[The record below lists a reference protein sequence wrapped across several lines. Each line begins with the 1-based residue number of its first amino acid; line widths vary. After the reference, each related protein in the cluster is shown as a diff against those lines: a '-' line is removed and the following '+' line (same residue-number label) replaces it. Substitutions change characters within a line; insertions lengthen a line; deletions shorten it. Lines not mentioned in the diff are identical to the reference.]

1 MSQPADLGQQLEAQR
16 EIAIRENVTPTS
28 SNAVSALGSSSSNAD
43 DIEEEVKES
52 SLERVDANLN
62 PSNVLQAYPLF
73 DSCFNALSL
82 ESTNYINILPNLI
95 FIYSLQQNLADVLIE
110 LLCQLMPAYPAL
122 LVDHLAQLINT
133 VNNRFENTV
142 FKLRTNQI

>member
-28 SNAVSALGSSSSNAD
+28 SNAVSALGSSSNAD
-43 DIEEEVKES
+43 DEEEVKES

>member
-28 SNAVSALGSSSSNAD
+28 SNAVSTFGSSSSNAD
-43 DIEEEVKES
+43 DIEEVKES

-133 VNNRFENTV
+133 VNNRFENT
-142 FKLRTNQI
+142 LCLS

>member
-28 SNAVSALGSSSSNAD
+28 SNAVSTFGSSSNAD
-43 DIEEEVKES
+43 DIEEVKES

-133 VNNRFENTV
+133 VNNRFANTV

>member
-28 SNAVSALGSSSSNAD
+28 SNAVSTFGSSSSNAD

-133 VNNRFENTV
+133 VNNRFANTV

>member
-28 SNAVSALGSSSSNAD
+28 SNAVSTLAGNGD
-43 DIEEEVKES
+43 DEEEVKES
-52 SLERVDANLN
+52 SLQSVDANLN
-62 PSNVLQAYPLF
+62 PANVLQAYPLF

-142 FKLRTNQI
+142 LS